1 MKSVKIPEPLRKMN
15 AIFRENGFE
24 AYLVG
29 GAVRD
34 MIRGKAAS
42 DWDLATNAPP
52 QQVVKIFRRVIPT
65 GIAHGTVT
73 VLFMGHQVEVTTYRT
88 ETDYSDG
95 RHPDSVSYAA
105 TIQEDLSRRDFTM
118 NAVAASLEDGSLMDP
133 FCGQKDIQ
141 KRIIRTVGSPRDRF
155 NEDGLRPVRAIRFAT
170 QLGFSIEESTLAAIP
185 AALERIGSISVERF
199 RDEFIKILKSP
210 EPSIGLALLERTG
223 ILRLFIPEL
232 ADCKDVEQA
241 DCRGFHRFDVMSHL
255 FYACDGAPKEKELVR
270 LAALLHDIGK
280 PKAKRPGSLPD
291 GRPIIT
297 FYNHEKYS
305 EEISQSLMTRLK
317 FSKAQTAAVCH
328 LVKNH
333 MFHYESSWSDAAVRR
348 FLYRVTPDAL
358 EDLFDLRMADVYGMT
373 RSPPVL
379 KDGPWSANLLELKE
393 RIQQV
398 QAQKQVLGLKDL
410 AVNGKDLMA
419 AGIPAGRRLGQIL
432 GQLLETVLDD
442 PEQNNREQ
450 LLAIARNLSQKYT

>member
-1 MKSVKIPEPLRKMN
+1 MRSVRIPEPLRKMN

-24 AYLVG
+24 AHLVG

-52 QQVVKIFRRVIPT
+52 QQVAKLFRRVIPT

-88 ETDYSDG
+88 EADYSDG

-118 NAVAASLEDGSLMDP
+118 NAVAASLEDGRLVDP
-133 FCGQKDIQ
+133 FCGQRDIQ
-141 KRIIRTVGSPRDRF
+141 KRIIRTVGSPKDRF
-155 NEDGLRPVRAIRFAT
+155 DEDGLRPVRAIRFAT
-170 QLGFSIEESTLAAIP
+170 QLGFSIEEATLAAIP
-185 AALERIGSISVERF
+185 AALERTADISAERF

-210 EPSIGLALLERTG
+210 EPSIGLDLLERTG

-241 DCRGFHRFDVMSHL
+241 DCRGFHRFDVMRHL
-255 FYACDGAPKEKELVR
+255 FYACDGAPKDKELVR

-280 PKAKRPGSLPD
+280 PKARRHGSLPD
-291 GRPIIT
+291 GRPTLT

-305 EEISQSLMTRLK
+305 EEISQNLMTRLK
-317 FSKAQTAAVCH
+317 FSKAQTATVCH

-348 FLYRVTPDAL
+348 FLYRVTPEAL
-358 EDLFDLRMADVYGMT
+358 EDLLDLRMADVYGMT
-373 RSPPVL
+373 RTPPAL
-379 KDGPWSANLLELKE
+379 KEGPWSANLIELKE
-393 RIQQV
+393 RIQRV
-398 QAQKQVLGLKDL
+398 QAQSQVLGLKDL
-410 AVNGKDLMA
+410 AVNGRDLME

-450 LLAIARNLSQKYT
+450 LLAIAQNLSQKYT